1 MSNKDVESCL
11 YATGDHGI
19 MHIGENLKNIRK
31 KMKMSQKELAEAS
44 GISSA
49 QISRIEKGD
58 QKNPQLETVVSLA
71 TNLGVSLEELV
82 FGEKSPNEIN
92 YLMKAVDEME
102 TEEKE
107 FIKRLI
113 KTCVI
118 TSQSKRLE

>member
-1 MSNKDVESCL
+1 
-11 YATGDHGI
+11 